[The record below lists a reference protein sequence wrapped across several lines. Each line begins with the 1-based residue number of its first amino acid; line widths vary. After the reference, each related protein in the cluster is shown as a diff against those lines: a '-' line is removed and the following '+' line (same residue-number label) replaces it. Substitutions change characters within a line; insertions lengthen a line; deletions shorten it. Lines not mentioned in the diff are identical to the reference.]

1 MFRWPDTPMT
11 VILVY
16 GLVFV
21 GVPLLCALSY
31 FWIKGAF

>member
-1 MFRWPDTPMT
+1 MFRWPDRLPT
-11 VILVY
+11 VILAY

-21 GVPLLCALSY
+21 GFPALCALSY